1 MDEVRD
7 IQRIEFVTY
16 ITRHTCSYNS
26 SLSIHSID
34 KEAPCIDKEAPC
46 PEKMRF
52 EVVIGMQNA
61 ILDGHHRSLFER
73 LI

>member
-7 IQRIEFVTY
+7 IQRIEFVTH

-34 KEAPCIDKEAPC
+34 KEAPCTAV